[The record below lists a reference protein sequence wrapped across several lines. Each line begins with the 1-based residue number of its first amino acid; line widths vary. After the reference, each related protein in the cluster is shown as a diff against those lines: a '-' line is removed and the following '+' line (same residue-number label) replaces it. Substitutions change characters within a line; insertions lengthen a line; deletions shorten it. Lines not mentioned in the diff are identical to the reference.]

1 MKNKV
6 WKLAGAAVVV
16 SAGVWAGMV
25 VGNPLAANSN
35 AVTPG
40 TIEDPVV
47 TKSYV
52 DEQIAKLLNGGT
64 EGDGSGNNNG
74 GTGGSGSNG
83 SESASNGNAVVKL
96 EVVELSMGKTL
107 IAAAGTE
114 VVVRVGKA
122 IAYSSDTNGISDLT
136 GGVDIKNG
144 KDVPTNH
151 LIWFPRDGRG
161 IKGHPDEIVPLT
173 LIVKGIYTI
182 K

>member
-1 MKNKV
+1 MKQKMLKV
-6 WKLAGAAVVV
+6 MGAAVLVT
-16 SAGVWAGMV
+16 AGVWTGMV
-25 VGNPLAANSN
+25 LAKPLEANS

-52 DEQIAKLLNGGT
+52 DEQIAKLNGGGNT
-64 EGDGSGNNNG
+64 GNNNG
-74 GTGGSGSNG
+74 NSGETG
-83 SESASNGNAVVKL
+83 ASVKL
-96 EVVELSMGKTL
+96 EVVEVPVGKTL
-107 IAAAGTE
+107 MASAGAE

-122 IAYSSDTNGISDLT
+122 VAYSSDTNGISDLT
-136 GGVDIKNG
+136 GGVDIKSG

-161 IKGHPDEIVPLT
+161 IKGHPNETNILT
-173 LIVKGIYTI
+173 VLVKGNYTI

>member
-1 MKNKV
+1 MKHKV

-16 SAGVWAGMV
+16 ATGVWVGMV
-25 VGNPLAANSN
+25 AGNPLAANSSS
-35 AVTPG
+35 VLPG

-52 DEQIAKLLNGGT
+52 DEQIAKLAGGGT
-64 EGDGSGNNNG
+64 IGNSSGSSN
-74 GTGGSGSNG
+74 SGSNG
-83 SESASNGNAVVKL
+83 GQSGSEGGQAVKL
-96 EVVELSMGKTL
+96 EVVELPIGKTL
-107 IAAAGTE
+107 MAAAGTE

-122 IAYSSDTNGISDLT
+122 VAYSSDTNGISDLT
-136 GGVDIKNG
+136 GGADIKSG

-173 LIVKGIYTI
+173 LIVKGPYKIQ
-182 K
+182 

>member
-1 MKNKV
+1 MKVVKV
-6 WKLAGAAVVV
+6 ASAAVLVA
-16 SAGVWAGMV
+16 AGVGVGMIMAK
-25 VGNPLAANSN
+25 PLEANS

-52 DEQIAKLLNGGT
+52 DEQIAKLNGGSGNT
-64 EGDGSGNNNG
+64 GNNNG
-74 GTGGSGSNG
+74 GSGETGVS
-83 SESASNGNAVVKL
+83 VKL
-96 EVVELSMGKTL
+96 EVVEVPVGKTL
-107 IAAAGTE
+107 MASAGAE

-122 IAYSSDTNGISDLT
+122 VAYSSDTNGISDLT
-136 GGVDIKNG
+136 GGVDIKSG

-161 IKGHPDEIVPLT
+161 IKGHPDEKNALT
-173 LIVKGIYTI
+173 VLVKGNYTI

>member
-1 MKNKV
+1 MIT
-6 WKLAGAAVVV
+6 
-16 SAGVWAGMV
+16 AGVWVGMV
-25 VGNPLAANSN
+25 MAKPLEADS

-52 DEQIAKLLNGGT
+52 DEQIAKISGGGT
-64 EGDGSGNNNG
+64 
-74 GTGGSGSNG
+74 TGGSTDGAAEAAG
-83 SESASNGNAVVKL
+83 L
-96 EVVELSMGKTL
+96 EVVEVPIGKTL
-107 IAAAGTE
+107 MVSAGGE

-122 IAYSSDTNGISDLT
+122 VAYSSDTNGISDLT
-136 GGVDIKNG
+136 GGIDIKSG

-173 LIVKGIYTI
+173 VLVKGSYTI